1 MKKYKVS
8 EFFKK
13 KRLKMRNK
21 VNKPSAKLTRENRR
35 HKLMKLVMK
44 GETLQQITMK
54 FQRLLG
60 CSLNNHFQ

>member
-21 VNKPSAKLTRENRR
+21 VNKPSARENRR